1 MNDIYSSPDKRAKF
15 DFILNKYYSYF
26 YIIIYRIIQNQHD
39 MDDILQEVH
48 LLLWDNLD
56 KLPND
61 NCAKSWLAIVARN
74 LALNSLKEHRRTD
87 AEFSDNIFPADAAGS
102 SPIPEDIVI
111 SRETVRMVLDEIQS
125 MDNIYSD
132 VLIMKYKFEY
142 TVPEIAQALNLN
154 EKTVYT
160 RLERG
165 RKLLRKRLEKLEL

>member
-1 MNDIYSSPDKRAKF
+1 MNDIYSSLDKRAKF

-87 AEFSDNIFPADAAGS
+87 AEFSDNIFPADAAV
-102 SPIPEDIVI
+102 SPPEDIVI

-125 MDNIYSD
+125 MDDIYSD
-132 VLIMKYKFEY
+132 VLTMKYKFDY
-142 TVPEIAQALNLN
+142 TVPEISKALGLN

-165 RKLLRKRLEKLEL
+165 RKILCKRLEKLEL